1 MSEREVRSRPY
12 FLSSSARSLRE
23 ACREVGR
30 DESGRRCRT
39 CPVKSLCK
47 DETRWL
53 VPRHR
58 KPLRDLN

>member
-1 MSEREVRSRPY
+1 MNDREVRSRPY
-12 FLSSSARSLRE
+12 FLSSPARSLRE

-30 DESGRRCRT
+30 DESGCRCRT

-53 VPRHR
+53 VPRER
-58 KPLRDLN
+58 KRPRNLN